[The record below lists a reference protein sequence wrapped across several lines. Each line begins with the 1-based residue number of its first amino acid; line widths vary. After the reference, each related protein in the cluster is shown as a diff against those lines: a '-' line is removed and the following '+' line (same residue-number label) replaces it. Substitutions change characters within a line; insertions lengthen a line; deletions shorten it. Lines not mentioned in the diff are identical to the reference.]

1 MRIGEL
7 ARRLGVTTKALRF
20 YEDRGLLPRPTRV
33 ANGYR
38 DFGAEDVV
46 RLRVMIG
53 LRRLDVPLTEA
64 AELAGL
70 CAGVQ
75 CDRVAAGVR
84 EAIAGRR
91 AEIARR
97 SAELI
102 SLDRDL
108 ARLDAALAAG
118 APPRPLIELARK
130 EVPDV

>member
-7 ARRLGVTTKALRF
+7 ARKLGVTTKALRF

-38 DFGAEDVV
+38 DFGAEDVA

-70 CAGVQ
+70 CAGGQ

-97 SAELI
+97 SAELT
-102 SLDRDL
+102 SLDRDQ

-130 EVPDV
+130 EVPHV